1 MSCKQTVAGSAEG
14 IPDDFVSMASF
25 GTRQSGSR
33 GTDEYE
39 WLLDA
44 YQTGRIDAVK
54 VMRTPRDKAG
64 PVFINARQAALL
76 IEEKRRS
83 LLAETPKPAP
93 DYTHPR
99 PQADA
104 ATVAKLLERI
114 AYALE
119 GIREAMPQR
128 ESSWNGG

>member
-1 MSCKQTVAGSAEG
+1 MSCKQTVTGNAST
-14 IPDDFVSMASF
+14 IPDNFVPLASF
-25 GTRQSGSR
+25 GARQSGSR
-33 GTDEYE
+33 GSDEYE

-44 YQTGRIDAVK
+44 YQTGSIDAVK
-54 VMRTPRDKAG
+54 VMRTPRDKCG
-64 PVFINARQAALL
+64 PVYVNAAQAALV
-76 IEEKRRS
+76 IDKRRRWS
-83 LLAETPKPAP
+83 AEVQAAPADP
-93 DYTHPR
+93 Q

-119 GIREAMPQR
+119 CIREAMPQR

>member
-1 MSCKQTVAGSAEG
+1 MSCKQTVAGNADN
-14 IPDDFVSMASF
+14 IPENFVAMASF
-25 GTRQSGSR
+25 GARQSGSR
-33 GTDEYE
+33 GSDEYE

-54 VMRTPRDKAG
+54 VMRTPRDKSG
-64 PVFINARQAALL
+64 PVYVNAAQAAL
-76 IEEKRRS
+76 IVDERRRWS
-83 LLAETPKPAP
+83 AEQQAEAADPQ
-93 DYTHPR
+93 

-119 GIREAMPQR
+119 CIREAMPQR

>member
-1 MSCKQTVAGSAEG
+1 MSCKQTVTGNAST
-14 IPDDFVSMASF
+14 IPDNFVPLASF
-25 GTRQSGSR
+25 GARQSGSR
-33 GTDEYE
+33 GSDEYE

-44 YQTGRIDAVK
+44 YQTGSIDAVK
-54 VMRTPRDKAG
+54 VMRTPRDKCG
-64 PVFINARQAALL
+64 PVYVNAAQAALV
-76 IEEKRRS
+76 IDERRRWS
-83 LLAETPKPAP
+83 AGSQPAP

-119 GIREAMPQR
+119 CIREAMPQR

>member
-1 MSCKQTVAGSAEG
+1 MSCKQTVTGNAST
-14 IPDDFVSMASF
+14 IPDNFVPLASF
-25 GTRQSGSR
+25 GARQSGTR
-33 GTDEYE
+33 GSDEYE

-44 YQTGRIDAVK
+44 YQTGSIDAVK
-54 VMRTPRDKAG
+54 VMRTPRDKCG
-64 PVFINARQAALL
+64 PVYVNAAQAALV
-76 IEEKRRS
+76 IDNRRRWY
-83 LLAETPKPAP
+83 AESQAAPADP
-93 DYTHPR
+93 Q

-119 GIREAMPQR
+119 CIREAMPQR

>member
-1 MSCKQTVAGSAEG
+1 MTCKQTVAGSAEG

-64 PVFINARQAALL
+64 PVFVNARQAALL
-76 IEEKRRS
+76 IEEKRRGAG
-83 LLAETPKPAP
+83 LV
-93 DYTHPR
+93 
-99 PQADA
+99 A
-104 ATVAKLLERI
+104 ATAAAIVADPNAITVARALERI

-119 GIREAMPQR
+119 CIREAMPQPR
-128 ESSWNGG
+128 EAQWNDG